1 MDILLGKTYTKRRWT
16 LDKGVGVKKNILHE
30 PSLKA
35 NAKVIKM
42 LMFIQTLFK
51 RTIGAYQLLFVFC
64 SFIVLDEVMRR
75 EIRILFSFLIILAI

>member
-16 LDKGVGVKKNILHE
+16 LDKGVGGKEKYITQEL
-30 PSLKA
+30 SLKA

-51 RTIGAYQLLFVFC
+51 RTIGAYQLSFVFC
-64 SFIVLDEVMRR
+64 SFIVLDQVMRR
-75 EIRILFSFLIILAI
+75 KTRILFSFLII